1 MASQDW
7 FDKDFYKVLG
17 VDKSVSAAD
26 LKKTYRKLARQYHP
40 DSNPGDAKAEAKFKE
55 ISEAYSVLN
64 DPEQREEYD
73 QIRAMGSGARFSAPG
88 AGAGGGFDDVFS
100 RFGQGRQAPSGG
112 FDDFFTMFDQQGG
125 GFGSG
130 RFGQTTGGFRGF
142 GGPQK
147 GADVSART
155 TLDFVTAAKGET
167 ITLAGE
173 DNVPFKVKIP
183 AGVSDGQKIRL
194 RGRGRKSPDGGE
206 SGDIVV
212 TVAVRPTRSSRATD
226 STCASPCRSPSPRPL
241 SVRRSRFRRSA
252 ATPCAC
258 AWPPAPP
265 RDACCASRVAD
276 LDHQGHRR
284 PARRG
289 PGRGAHASRRRRA
302 RGPRAVPRT
311 GAERESPRR
320 PHGQGAIDTRASP
333 RFSASDTTG
342 CREPGTRIR
351 HDERGEDVSER
362 EIDEDA
368 PIFAIAAAAEL
379 SNMHP
384 QTLRQYDRLGLVV
397 PARTQG
403 GSRRYSSRHVQQL
416 REVARLSGEGMSLP
430 AIARLLALEER
441 VHELARRVNDLERQL
456 TIERQSRPGA
466 PRLRGRATGSVVT
479 LRHGARV
486 RRATDIVL
494 WRPRD
499 MHGD

>member
-88 AGAGGGFDDVFS
+88 AGGGGGFDDVFS

-112 FDDFFTMFDQQGG
+112 FDDFFSMFDQQGGG

-147 GADVSART
+147 GADVTART
-155 TLDFVTAAKGET
+155 TIDFVTAAKGET
-167 ITLAGE
+167 ITLQGE

-212 TVAVRPTRSSRATD
+212 TVAVRPHPVFSRDGLNLRVTVPVTFTEAALGATIEVPTLGGD
-226 STCASPCRSPSPRPL
+226 A
-241 SVRRSRFRRSA
+241 VRL
-252 ATPCAC
+252 
-258 AWPPAPP
+258 
-265 RDACCASRVAD
+265 RVAPGTPSGRV
-276 LDHQGHRR
+276 LRVK
-284 PARRG
+284 
-289 PGRGAHASRRRRA
+289 GRGIETTKGHGDLLAEVQVAVPAHLDDAA
-302 RGPRAVPRT
+302 REALERFQALEPKENPRADLM
-311 GAERESPRR
+311 SK
-320 PHGQGAIDTRASP
+320 
-333 RFSASDTTG
+333 
-342 CREPGTRIR
+342 
-351 HDERGEDVSER
+351 
-362 EIDEDA
+362 
-368 PIFAIAAAAEL
+368 
-379 SNMHP
+379 
-384 QTLRQYDRLGLVV
+384 
-397 PARTQG
+397 AR
-403 GSRRYSSRHVQQL
+403 
-416 REVARLSGEGMSLP
+416 
-430 AIARLLALEER
+430 
-441 VHELARRVNDLERQL
+441 
-456 TIERQSRPGA
+456 
-466 PRLRGRATGSVVT
+466 
-479 LRHGARV
+479 
-486 RRATDIVL
+486 
-494 WRPRD
+494 
-499 MHGD
+499 

>member
-112 FDDFFTMFDQQGG
+112 FDDFFSMFDQQGG

-147 GADVSART
+147 GADVTART
-155 TLDFVTAAKGET
+155 TIDFVTAAKGET
-167 ITLAGE
+167 ITLQGE

-194 RGRGRKSPDGGE
+194 RGRGRPSPDGGE

-212 TVAVRPTRSSRATD
+212 TVAVRPHPVFTRDGLNLRVTVPVTFTEAALGATIEVPTLGGD
-226 STCASPCRSPSPRPL
+226 A
-241 SVRRSRFRRSA
+241 VRL
-252 ATPCAC
+252 
-258 AWPPAPP
+258 
-265 RDACCASRVAD
+265 RVAPGTPSGRV
-276 LDHQGHRR
+276 LRVK
-284 PARRG
+284 
-289 PGRGAHASRRRRA
+289 GRGIETTKGHGDLLAEVQVAVPAHLDDAA
-302 RGPRAVPRT
+302 REALERFQALEPKENPRADLM
-311 GAERESPRR
+311 SK
-320 PHGQGAIDTRASP
+320 
-333 RFSASDTTG
+333 
-342 CREPGTRIR
+342 
-351 HDERGEDVSER
+351 
-362 EIDEDA
+362 
-368 PIFAIAAAAEL
+368 
-379 SNMHP
+379 
-384 QTLRQYDRLGLVV
+384 
-397 PARTQG
+397 AR
-403 GSRRYSSRHVQQL
+403 
-416 REVARLSGEGMSLP
+416 
-430 AIARLLALEER
+430 
-441 VHELARRVNDLERQL
+441 
-456 TIERQSRPGA
+456 
-466 PRLRGRATGSVVT
+466 
-479 LRHGARV
+479 
-486 RRATDIVL
+486 
-494 WRPRD
+494 
-499 MHGD
+499 